1 MTDIE
6 VRKNLKD
13 YNTFGV
19 AVEAKYFVEVENET
33 KLNELVSDAVF
44 LSNNHLVI
52 GNGSNILFT
61 NDFNGLVIKST
72 IEGIEVECEDD
83 DSVYLKV
90 GSGVEWNQ
98 VIEYALQNGY
108 YGIENLIDIPGD
120 CGGAVVQ
127 NIGAYGVEIGNY
139 VCKVRAFRLSSPYDF
154 IELSNKECRFG
165 YRQSVFKSDSFTN
178 NYLITYVILRLSK
191 HFVPNFQY
199 SGVEQAVGD
208 KESVTARDVAEAI
221 SNIRKDKLPDVKE
234 IGSAGSFFKNPVVEY
249 LKYKDIIEKY
259 NLKVYPVTAV
269 ECKLSAAQMIEIAG
283 YKGKRDGDVG
293 VYDKHSL
300 IVCNYGNATG
310 EEIYQFALQ
319 IVEKVNYMF
328 NLTLNSEVII
338 W

>member
-6 VRKNLKD
+6 VRKNLKNN
-13 YNTFGV
+13 NTFGV
-19 AVEAKYFVEVENET
+19 AVEAKYFAEIENESE
-33 KLNELVSDAVF
+33 LNDLISDSVF
-44 LSNNHLVI
+44 VSNNHLVI

-61 NDFNGLVIKST
+61 NDFNGLIIKSALQ
-72 IEGIEVECEDD
+72 GITVEREDVNN
-83 DSVYLKV
+83 VYIKV
-90 GSGVEWNQ
+90 GSGVEWNK
-98 VIEYALQNGY
+98 VIEYALANGY
-108 YGIENLIDIPGD
+108 YGIENLIDIPGN

-127 NIGAYGVEIGNY
+127 NIGAYGAEIGDY
-139 VCKVRAFRLSSPYDF
+139 VDRVRAFRLSSPYDF
-154 IELSNKECRFG
+154 IELSNKECKFG
-165 YRQSVFKSDSFTN
+165 YRQSVFKSSSYTN

-191 HFVPNFQY
+191 NFVPNFQY
-199 SGVEQAVGD
+199 SGVEQAIAD
-208 KESVTARDVAEAI
+208 KESVTAREMAETI
-221 SNIRKDKLPDVKE
+221 SKIRKDKLPDVNE

-249 LKYKDIIEKY
+249 MKYKDIIEKY
-259 NLKVYPVTAV
+259 NLKVYPVTAT

-283 YKGKRDGDVG
+283 YKGQRQGNVG

-300 IVCNYGNATG
+300 IICNYGNATG